1 MKRLNERR
9 NSSCFVNYFVLNYCF
24 LLSFLSLLVVF
35 FLFYFFFYLFIFY
48 FSLYLNSVNKT
59 DIFAVVLLLKQNTKW
74 SNTHKLAWTFL
85 IVFIL
90 FQGESFQKS
99 IYYSPSSHDNK
110 NCHQLSSHC
119 HISDAWRYLVHRC
132 TLSHYF
138 QDLFRNWDWHTC
150 RSGSTKAHN
159 HQSSWLFLFQ

>member
-59 DIFAVVLLLKQNTKW
+59 DIFAVVLLLKKNTKW

-119 HISDAWRYLVHRC
+119 HISDAWRYLVHRFE
-132 TLSHYF
+132 LVHYC
-138 QDLFRNWDWHTC
+138 QDLFW
-150 RSGSTKAHN
+150 S
-159 HQSSWLFLFQ
+159 

>member
-1 MKRLNERR
+1 MFPSIFYLPLFTC
-9 NSSCFVNYFVLNYCF
+9 SFFPLLLFF
-24 LLSFLSLLVVF
+24 LLF
-35 FLFYFFFYLFIFY
+35 FFY
-48 FSLYLNSVNKT
+48 FSLCLNSVNKT

-74 SNTHKLAWTFL
+74 SNTRKFAWTFL
-85 IVFIL
+85 IVFFYIIPRRK
-90 FQGESFQKS
+90 QKS
-99 IYYSPSSHDNK
+99 IYNSPSSHDNK
-110 NCHQLSSHC
+110 NFHQLSSHC

-159 HQSSWLFLFQ
+159 HQSSWLFLFR